1 MKKNKSD
8 RKVSEKLNIKAV
20 LYVLTLMLFVF
31 FILFFSFAFKDG
43 MTHFAKGEAAIV
55 SPDFIAD
62 KNSAKKIDDFRLK
75 DINGDLVSFSQ
86 FNSVDVIVLNIWSAG
101 CPVCREEIPSI
112 TELDRRLK
120 KEKNI
125 TLITIAIADSFEDV
139 STYFPAGSNLRI
151 LFDGKDRVGFGIFG
165 TSQYPETFILDKQ
178 RRVRARFDG
187 KRDWHSD
194 AFIGYLKTFL

>member
-1 MKKNKSD
+1 MV
-8 RKVSEKLNIKAV
+8 RKLKNIKSI
-20 LYVLTLMLFVF
+20 LTVVIITIFAF
-31 FILFFSFAFKDG
+31 FIIFFVFAFKDE
-43 MTHFAKGEAAIV
+43 MIHFTKGEAAIV
-55 SPDFIAD
+55 SPDFVAD
-62 KNSAKKIDDFRLK
+62 KNSAKKIDDFTLK

-120 KEKNI
+120 NEKNI
-125 TLITIAIADSFEDV
+125 TLVTIAIADSFKDV

-151 LFDGKDRVGFGIFG
+151 LFDGDDKVGFGIFG

-187 KRDWHSD
+187 KREWHSD